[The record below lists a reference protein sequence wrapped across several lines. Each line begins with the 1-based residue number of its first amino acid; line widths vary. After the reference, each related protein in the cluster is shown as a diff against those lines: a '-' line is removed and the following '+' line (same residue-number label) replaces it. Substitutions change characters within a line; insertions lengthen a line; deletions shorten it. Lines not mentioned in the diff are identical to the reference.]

1 MLQITLSN
9 GRLGPFETVDVLADA
24 YYITGPNG
32 APGVLPMTV
41 YGVGIVVEWQGPLPT
56 APAPDLGPLKAEAVA
71 RIDADV
77 DAIYAVVIGNRQA
90 EYEAAERHAQ
100 EYADAGFTGP
110 VPSMVASWATAK
122 GWTGQQAAQDILTV
136 SAQWRGAQE
145 QIRAQRLLRK
155 EQARAAGTQ
164 AALTGILQAWAGFV
178 AAARA
183 QLGLGAA

>member
-9 GRLGPFETVDVLADA
+9 GRLGPFQTVDVLADA
-24 YYITGPNG
+24 YYITSESG
-32 APGVLPMTV
+32 APGVLPMSV
-41 YGVGIVVEWQGPLPT
+41 YGVGIVAPWVGPLPT

-90 EYEAAERHAQ
+90 EYEAAERQAQ
-100 EYADAGFTGP
+100 EFADGGFLGQAP
-110 VPSMVASWATAK
+110 AMVASWATAK

-136 SAQWRGAQE
+136 AAQWRGAQE

-155 EQARAAGTQ
+155 EAARAAATQ
-164 AALTGILQAWAGFV
+164 DVLTATMQAWTGFV